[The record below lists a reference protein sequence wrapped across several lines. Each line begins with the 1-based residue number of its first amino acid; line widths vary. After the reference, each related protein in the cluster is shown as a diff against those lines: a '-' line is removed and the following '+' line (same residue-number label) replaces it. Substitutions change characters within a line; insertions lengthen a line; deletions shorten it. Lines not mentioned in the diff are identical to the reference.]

1 MKMSEANT
9 IDTLSFESAL
19 TELETIVKR
28 LETGE
33 SPLEESI
40 SAYERGIQLKQHCE
54 KKLREANAKIEKIS
68 ISENGNIS
76 TSPLDTQ

>member
-1 MKMSEANT
+1 MSEANT